1 MDPHHLIS
9 TTYNPP
15 CRKVLTK
22 VVKFVVVVDL
32 LKKLNKRM
40 TCTAVPARTMRNIET
55 NDSPQKEKKRNIRTI
70 GNLELNYFAHY
81 SIKQTIAKYSGSLT
95 Q

>member
-1 MDPHHLIS
+1 M
-9 TTYNPP
+9 
-15 CRKVLTK
+15 TK
-22 VVKFVVVVDL
+22 VVKFVGVVDL

-70 GNLELNYFAHY
+70 GNLELGV
-81 SIKQTIAKYSGSLT
+81 IAANPPGVWPVFTLPTRGLKLYTLPT
-95 Q
+95 